1 MPDFYYEGVSREGE
15 KIKGEIFA
23 DTETDL
29 RVKLRTQK
37 IRPIKIKEM
46 PVRRKAAQ
54 YIKEGKIK
62 GKFSD
67 NDKMF
72 FVKELLVMFKTGLTI
87 TQALEVL
94 KAEGTTDVM
103 RDFASSLR
111 NYMESGMTFSQ
122 ALTRFPKYFDNLF
135 LNLVASGE
143 LRGTLEQSL
152 SEWLEYFKK
161 EQEINKTVNKTV
173 AYPLAIVTIILAAL
187 AVIVIGIAPVFVHIY
202 RTYNQPLP
210 VSLVTISTL
219 GLLIKSNLIIICLA
233 LAFVVIFFMLLA
245 KTGLMNLRLD
255 SLILRTPGLSSFFKE
270 IYTLKTVTAMNTALK
285 SGLSLSRALELA
297 SEKIG
302 NHVFEECLLR
312 AKEAADKKELVTPFL
327 AKSGLF
333 RPMVIQIFSV
343 GEIMGALPDMLT
355 ELSAHLNEETKR
367 LSSIFSSIIEPLVLT
382 VGGLL
387 IGALL
392 TSFFMPVFTL
402 LTKIK

>member
-1 MPDFYYEGVSREGE
+1 MPDFYYEGISREGE

-23 DTETDL
+23 DTETEL
-29 RVKLRTQK
+29 RIKLRSQK
-37 IRPIKIKEM
+37 IRPVKIKELAA
-46 PVRRKAAQ
+46 RRRVAQ

-62 GKFSD
+62 GRLSD
-67 NDKMF
+67 DDKIF

-143 LRGTLEQSL
+143 LRGTLERSL
-152 SEWLEYFKK
+152 SEWLEHFKK
-161 EQEINKTVNKTV
+161 EQEIKKTVNKTV
-173 AYPLAIVTIILAAL
+173 AYPIAIMTIILAAM

-210 VSLVTISTL
+210 VSLVTISTI
-219 GLLIKSNLIIICLA
+219 GLFIKSNLLLILLGI
-233 LAFVVIFFMLLA
+233 AFVAIFFLMLI
-245 KTGLMNLRLD
+245 KTGLLHLRMD
-255 SLILRTPGLSSFFKE
+255 SIILRTPWISSFFKE
-270 IYTLKTVTAMNTALK
+270 IYTLRTVQTMNTALR
-285 SGLSLSRALELA
+285 SGLSLSRSLELA
-297 SEKIG
+297 AEKIG
-302 NHVFEECLLR
+302 NHIFEECLLK
-312 AKEAADKKELVTPFL
+312 AKEAADKKEMVAPFL
-327 AKSGLF
+327 AKSRLF

-355 ELSAHLNEETKR
+355 ELSVHLNEETKR
-367 LSSIFSSIIEPLVLT
+367 LSSLFSSVMEPMILT
-382 VGGLL
+382 IGGIL